1 MQGRSH
7 SGHGQHTGSVS
18 GFHQGHE
25 GDLQGRRYGWAP
37 PSAPH
42 CPSNHHLRTTQP
54 GSQDYPVALYEGV
67 VTAPFL
73 SEAPCNKATGR
84 RVRELR
90 LRPPSR
96 HGQESQAR
104 QGYHIQTSWSSW
116 PSISWLCMD
125 CLWRECLVISTT
137 ALQTSQQTQALL
149 QGLEQQGVS
158 SPQAHLLALLERQE
172 PGLAGQAQGSY
183 GRKSYNAGD
192 PDPC

>member
-54 GSQDYPVALYEGV
+54 GSQDYPVALYESV

-125 CLWRECLVISTT
+125 CLWRECLVISTNCLT
-137 ALQTSQQTQALL
+137 DLPADPGPTPRLRAAGSLKPTGPPLGSVRKAGAWTRRPSPRLIWKKELQCW
-149 QGLEQQGVS
+149 G
-158 SPQAHLLALLERQE
+158 P
-172 PGLAGQAQGSY
+172 
-183 GRKSYNAGD
+183 
-192 PDPC
+192 